1 MSKIQIDEVAKQ
13 TLLMSIDGEPKCEF
27 VFDGDEVQVTDPNGE
42 IFKNELVAE
51 RYLRLLFETVDI
63 DIVVS
68 DDEDYKASLIQ
79 DEQRYENQH
88 KQNMNL
94 TLKELNDLYY
104 ILSRVKYGR
113 TEGDIKVISLIDE
126 KEIDALINK
135 IGYEIERLTK

>member
-68 DDEDYKASLIQ
+68 DEA
-79 DEQRYENQH
+79 E
-88 KQNMNL
+88 
-94 TLKELNDLYY
+94 
-104 ILSRVKYGR
+104 
-113 TEGDIKVISLIDE
+113 
-126 KEIDALINK
+126 
-135 IGYEIERLTK
+135 

>member
-68 DDEDYKASLIQ
+68 DDKDYKASLIQ

-88 KQNMNL
+88 K
-94 TLKELNDLYY
+94 
-104 ILSRVKYGR
+104 
-113 TEGDIKVISLIDE
+113 
-126 KEIDALINK
+126 
-135 IGYEIERLTK
+135 

>member
-1 MSKIQIDEVAKQ
+1 MSKIQINEVAKQ

-88 KQNMNL
+88 K
-94 TLKELNDLYY
+94 
-104 ILSRVKYGR
+104 
-113 TEGDIKVISLIDE
+113 
-126 KEIDALINK
+126 
-135 IGYEIERLTK
+135 

>member
-88 KQNMNL
+88 K
-94 TLKELNDLYY
+94 
-104 ILSRVKYGR
+104 
-113 TEGDIKVISLIDE
+113 
-126 KEIDALINK
+126 
-135 IGYEIERLTK
+135 